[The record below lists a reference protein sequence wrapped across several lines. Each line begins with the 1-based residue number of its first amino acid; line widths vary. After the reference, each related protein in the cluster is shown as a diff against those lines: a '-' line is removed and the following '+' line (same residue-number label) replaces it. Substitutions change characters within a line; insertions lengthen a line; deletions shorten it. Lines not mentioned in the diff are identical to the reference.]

1 MRCWQAAVGASATV
15 LALVMG
21 QTLVPEPPEPRSGES
36 LGVALSHT
44 LLELSFANNA
54 LKLLNG
60 KESRKLRR
68 LVEWKFASS
77 LASARRQIEEGAV
90 VERAA
95 LPSLVPNLVGHD
107 PEGTGVCLR
116 APPDC
121 VREDGSP

>member
-21 QTLVPEPPEPRSGES
+21 QTLVPEPPEPRSGGS

-68 LVEWKFASS
+68 LVE
-77 LASARRQIEEGAV
+77 
-90 VERAA
+90 
-95 LPSLVPNLVGHD
+95 
-107 PEGTGVCLR
+107 
-116 APPDC
+116 
-121 VREDGSP
+121 